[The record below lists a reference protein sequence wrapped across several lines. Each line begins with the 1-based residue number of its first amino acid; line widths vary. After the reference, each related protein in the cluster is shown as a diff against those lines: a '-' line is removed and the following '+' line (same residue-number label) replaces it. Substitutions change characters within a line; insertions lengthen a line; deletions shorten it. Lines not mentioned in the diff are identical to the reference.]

1 MISCIGFHLYIDPKS
16 TSYFNIYINLT
27 LNKNMLFIDQ
37 LTLKIKK
44 HSKIKMPALSQHFNL
59 SELFNRL

>member
-27 LNKNMLFIDQ
+27 LNKNILFIDQ

-44 HSKIKMPALSQHFNL
+44 TFKN
-59 SELFNRL
+59 